1 MKIEPTNP
9 CNVFLIGYRCTGKT
23 SVGKSLSAKLGWP
36 LIDTDTLLV
45 SDSGQSIKEIV
56 ETRGWQTFRNI
67 EHAIVERV
75 CDLDRQ
81 IVATGGGVVLSAANV
96 QLMQQSG
103 RLVWLRAKPET
114 IKRRM
119 TQDTDTEAFRP
130 ALTAKDSIAEIEE
143 TLLEREPYY
152 RQAMDFSVD
161 TDDRQIEEIC
171 EIIVQNL
178 P

>member
-1 MKIEPTNP
+1 M
-9 CNVFLIGYRCTGKT
+9 
-23 SVGKSLSAKLGWP
+23 SS
-36 LIDTDTLLV
+36 
-45 SDSGQSIKEIV
+45 
-56 ETRGWQTFRNI
+56 
-67 EHAIVERV
+67 
-75 CDLDRQ
+75 
-81 IVATGGGVVLSAANV
+81 
-96 QLMQQSG
+96 
-103 RLVWLRAKPET
+103 RAKPET

-161 TDDRQIEEIC
+161 TDDRQVEEIC